1 MLVAPHR
8 VQHFARPRRAL
19 RRQGLLALVMAG
31 TLMSLSP
38 LPGGLIA
45 HAAEDQGYRLGVM
58 DKLRVRVAEWQAAEG
73 EIRNW
78 DAIAGDYSIGPG
90 GQLSLPFIGNLDA
103 QGKTTSEIAEEIGQR
118 LQQKLALRNLPS
130 ASVEVAEFRPVF
142 LTGDVQTP
150 GQYAYGVGMTVLKAV
165 SLAGGLR
172 RSEAGQRFARDFINA
187 RGQTDVFDS
196 QRARLVARH
205 ARLEAER
212 ADSAEIA
219 MPKELEK
226 VPNAQ
231 ELIRSETALMKQRRD
246 RYDLQLKALAEL
258 KSLLQSEVESLK
270 RKSETQS
277 RQLEIAEQDRDKIS
291 KLSEQG
297 LALNSRLLSIEER
310 TAEVQSSLLDIDT
323 NILRAKQQLS
333 QADQDEIN
341 LKNDWEAQRAKDM
354 QDTEAELEKLNL
366 QIGTNQQLM
375 AEALAQ
381 SAEAIKFDPSGRAA
395 SIRYSVVRDDGK
407 GPKEIPADEMTKLQ
421 PGDVIRVT
429 SELLMQ

>member
-1 MLVAPHR
+1 MRVEPRHAARPGRSPVASGLKSLITALVAGALMAAVP
-8 VQHFARPRRAL
+8 FAT
-19 RRQGLLALVMAG
+19 LATAQ
-31 TLMSLSP
+31 
-38 LPGGLIA
+38 
-45 HAAEDQGYRLGVM
+45 AAEEQSYRLGVM

-73 EIRNW
+73 EIRSW
-78 DAIAGDYSIGPG
+78 DAIAGEYSIGPG
-90 GQLSLPFIGNLDA
+90 GGLSLPFIGSIDA
-103 QGKTTSEIAEEIGQR
+103 LGKTTSEIAEEIGKR
-118 LQQKLALRNLPS
+118 LQQQLALRNLPS

-142 LTGDVQTP
+142 LAGDVQTP
-150 GQYAYGVGMTVLKAV
+150 GEYPFSVGMTVLKAV

-187 RGQTDVFDS
+187 RGQTEVFDS
-196 QRARLVARH
+196 QRARLIARH
-205 ARLEAER
+205 ARLEAEMNG
-212 ADSAEIA
+212 SPEVVMPAE
-219 MPKELEK
+219 LQK
-226 VPNAQ
+226 VPNAAD
-231 ELIRSETALMKQRRD
+231 LIRSETALMKQRRD

-258 KSLLQSEVESLK
+258 KSLLQSEVEALK
-270 RKSETQS
+270 RKTETQS

-310 TAEVQSSLLDIDT
+310 TAEVQSNLLDIDT
-323 NILRAKQQLS
+323 NILRAKQQIS

-375 AEALAQ
+375 AEAMAQ
-381 SAEAIKFDPSGRAA
+381 SAEAIRFDPSGRTA
-395 SIRYSVVRDDGK
+395 SIRYSVVRDDGT
-407 GPKEIPADEMTKLQ
+407 GPKEIAADEMTRLQ